1 MYSTFYWI
9 IEYIVRTGCFLLLS
23 ALRCWDVCKVISLS
37 RSSPFF
43 FWAEDNY
50 DPTLAVDA
58 IAHARLCMHNAKEKY
73 WTNSSTFL
81 ASKTRRCTRY
91 TSRFI
96 FLLFCFLSFFLS
108 ARLKWLAFWI
118 MLHDFNRRVGSVR
131 KLSAMAPLFSKR
143 ACARVFLFFRVFHLS
158 LSRLFF
164 FLSVLSGSI
173 LFFFFFAMATL
184 LFLSSHFL
192 FFVNEYHQKRERKKK
207 EDKVVGQKTMW
218 AWFHWTWIQSQ
229 PFIRRS
235 GSFLVCVC
243 VCVCVCS

>member
-9 IEYIVRTGCFLLLS
+9 IEYIVRTCCFLLLS

-58 IAHARLCMHNAKEKY
+58 IAHARLCMHNANEKY

-173 LFFFFFAMATL
+173 LFFL
-184 LFLSSHFL
+184 LWRLSYFSPPIFC
-192 FFVNEYHQKRERKKK
+192 F
-207 EDKVVGQKTMW
+207 
-218 AWFHWTWIQSQ
+218 S
-229 PFIRRS
+229 
-235 GSFLVCVC
+235 
-243 VCVCVCS
+243 